1 MEHRE
6 LGLGSLGGVSSLDTS
21 HFRQVLGHFVTGVVV
36 VTASTPDGPAG
47 FTCQTFGSIS
57 LEPSLISFSAR
68 TASQSWPRI
77 REVGVLGI
85 NILSAQQEPLAK
97 IFATTGTEKFAGVSW
112 SPGPG
117 GAPLI
122 EGALAHLEGCVQ
134 SVSAHGDHDIVVVVV
149 DFATSRSGRPLVYFR
164 GGFSTLD

>member
-1 MEHRE
+1 M
-6 LGLGSLGGVSSLDTS
+6 SSPDTA

-36 VTASTPDGPAG
+36 ITASTPEGPAG

-68 TASQSWPRI
+68 TASTSWPRI
-77 REVGVLGI
+77 RAVGVLGV
-85 NILSAQQEPLAK
+85 NILSGEQEPLAK
-97 IFATTGTEKFAGVSW
+97 IFATTGTEKFAGVTW

-122 EGALAHLEGCVQ
+122 EGALAHLEGRVV
-134 SVSAHGDHDIVVVVV
+134 SVSAQGDHDIVVVGV
-149 DFATSRSGRPLVYFR
+149 DFVASHTGRPLVFYR

>member
-1 MEHRE
+1 
-6 LGLGSLGGVSSLDTS
+6 
-21 HFRQVLGHFVTGVVV
+21 VVI
-36 VTASTPDGPAG
+36 TASTPDGPAG

-68 TASQSWPRI
+68 SASHSWPRI
-77 REVGVLGI
+77 REVGVLGV
-85 NILSAQQEPLAK
+85 NILSAEQEPLAK
-97 IFATTGTEKFAGVSW
+97 VFATTGTEKFAGVVW

-122 EGALAHLEGCVQ
+122 DGSLAHLEGRVL
-134 SVSAHGDHDIVVVVV
+134 SVSAQGDHDIVVVGV
-149 DFATSRSGRPLVYFR
+149 DFVASHTGRPLVYYR

>member
-1 MEHRE
+1 M
-6 LGLGSLGGVSSLDTS
+6 SSLDPS
-21 HFRQVLGHFVTGVVV
+21 EFRQTLGHFVTGVVV
-36 VTASTPDGPAG
+36 ITATTSDGPAG

-77 REVGVLGI
+77 REVGVLGV
-85 NILSAQQEPLAK
+85 NVLSAEQERLAK
-97 IFATTGTEKFAGVSW
+97 IFATTGSEKFASVAW

-122 EGALAHLEGCVQ
+122 EGALAHLEGRVL
-134 SVSAHGDHDIVVVVV
+134 SVSAHGDHDIVVVGV
-149 DFATSRSGRPLVYFR
+149 DFVASHSGRPLVYFR

>member
-1 MEHRE
+1 
-6 LGLGSLGGVSSLDTS
+6 VSSPDS
-21 HFRQVLGHFVTGVVV
+21 ARFRQVLGHFVTGVVV
-36 VTASTPDGPAG
+36 ITASTPDGPAG

-68 TASQSWPRI
+68 TASHSWPRI
-77 REVGVLGI
+77 REVGVLGV
-85 NILSAQQEPLAK
+85 NILSAEQEPLATV
-97 IFATTGTEKFAGVSW
+97 FATTGTEKFAGVSW

-122 EGALAHLEGCVQ
+122 EGALAHLEGRVV
-134 SVSAHGDHDIVVVVV
+134 SVSAQGDHDIVVVGV
-149 DFATSRSGRPLVYFR
+149 DFVASHTGRPLVYYR

>member
-1 MEHRE
+1 
-6 LGLGSLGGVSSLDTS
+6 
-21 HFRQVLGHFVTGVVV
+21 VLGHFVTGVVV
-36 VTASTPDGPAG
+36 ITASTPEGPAG

-68 TASQSWPRI
+68 TASTSWPRI
-77 REVGVLGI
+77 RAVGVLGV
-85 NILSAQQEPLAK
+85 NILSGEQEPLAK
-97 IFATTGTEKFAGVSW
+97 IFATTGTEKFAGVTW

-122 EGALAHLEGCVQ
+122 EGALAHLEGRVV
-134 SVSAHGDHDIVVVVV
+134 SVSAQGDHDIVVVGV
-149 DFATSRSGRPLVYFR
+149 DFVASHTGRPLVFYR

>member
-1 MEHRE
+1 MI
-6 LGLGSLGGVSSLDTS
+6 
-21 HFRQVLGHFVTGVVV
+21 
-36 VTASTPDGPAG
+36 TASTPEGPAG

-68 TASQSWPRI
+68 SASHSWPRI
-77 REVGVLGI
+77 REVGVLGV
-85 NILSAQQEPLAK
+85 NILSAEQESLAK
-97 IFATTGTEKFAGVSW
+97 IFATTGTEKFAGVVW

-122 EGALAHLEGCVQ
+122 DGSLAHLEGRVL
-134 SVSAHGDHDIVVVVV
+134 SVSAQGDHDIVVVGV
-149 DFATSRSGRPLVYFR
+149 DFVASHTGRPLVYYR

>member
-1 MEHRE
+1 
-6 LGLGSLGGVSSLDTS
+6 
-21 HFRQVLGHFVTGVVV
+21 VTGVVV
-36 VTASTPDGPAG
+36 ITASTPDGPAG

-68 TASQSWPRI
+68 SASHSWPRI
-77 REVGVLGI
+77 REVGVLGV
-85 NILSAQQEPLAK
+85 NILSAEQEPLAK
-97 IFATTGTEKFAGVSW
+97 IFATTGTEKFAGVVW

-122 EGALAHLEGCVQ
+122 DGSLAHLEGRVV
-134 SVSAHGDHDIVVVVV
+134 SVSAQGDHDIVVVGV
-149 DFATSRSGRPLVYFR
+149 DYVASHTGRPLVYYR